1 MGDAN
6 IKDVSRDLAARV
18 GWVARACRMRAGLTQ
33 EQVAA
38 LCGRSQA
45 WVSAAE
51 QGRADVGSGLALV
64 HVIAEAASAPTAAD
78 GSEP

>member
-1 MGDAN
+1 MGAID
-6 IKDVSRDLAARV
+6 IKDASRQLAARV
-18 GWVARACRMRAGLTQ
+18 GWVARACRARAGLTQ
-33 EQVAA
+33 GQVAA

-64 HVIAEAASAPTAAD
+64 HAIAEAAAATTAAD